1 MNDLANIPAPI
12 LLYDGTCGLC
22 ARSVQFVLRH
32 ERRAKTLRFASLQG
46 AYGIDVRRRHPELEG
61 VDSVIWYES
70 AESGRAERVLVRSD
84 AALETLGYLGGGWRV
99 LAMLGWAVPRAL
111 RDTVYDL
118 VARHRHKLAGGD
130 VCVLPTPE
138 ERVRFLDMA

>member
-1 MNDLANIPAPI
+1 MSDPATFPAPI

-22 ARSVQFVLRH
+22 ARSVQFVLQH

-46 AYGIDVRRRHPELEG
+46 ATGTAVRRRHPELES
-61 VDSVIWYES
+61 VDSVIWYAP
-70 AESGRAERVLVRSD
+70 AESSGAERVLVKSN
-84 AALETLGYLGGGWRV
+84 AALEVLSYLGGGWRA
-99 LAMLGWAVPRAL
+99 LAMLSRMAPRVL
-111 RDTVYDL
+111 RDAVYDL

>member
-1 MNDLANIPAPI
+1 MSDPANVPAPI

-22 ARSVQFVLRH
+22 ARSVQFVLHH

-46 AYGIDVRRRHPELEG
+46 ATGTALRRRHPELES
-61 VDSVIWYES
+61 VDSVIWYAP
-70 AESGRAERVLVRSD
+70 AESERAERVLVKSN
-84 AALETLGYLGGGWRV
+84 AALVVLSYLGGGWRA
-99 LAMLGWAVPRAL
+99 LAMLGRVVPRVL
-111 RDTVYDL
+111 RDAVYDL

-138 ERVRFLDMA
+138 QCARFLDMA